1 MDLTRNK
8 IIVVVLLILV
18 GILAISLPNKENEN
32 KEITVRY
39 LSIPTAIFPFE
50 LADQLGYLKEKGIKL
65 ERAGTTF
72 SGPESI
78 IALDSGSVDIAS
90 AATPAII
97 NAVKGKS
104 KLVSLWVNVGT
115 NKELH
120 GKFFVLKDSNIQ
132 NAKDLIGK
140 KIGVNTLGAHLDFV
154 MREYLKKNG
163 LTIKDVQLVVVP
175 DTNLEQVLL
184 QKQVDVIGIWDPNSP
199 IAGKLEESGKVRLLF
214 TDYDVLGEIAI
225 GFAGFNKEFIEKNP
239 KVTKD
244 FVEATAKAIDYSN
257 ENPDQARKYIS
268 KIIEEKGGNPDLS
281 KYWNGFGIRKH
292 GIISDH
298 DVQFWID
305 ALVQNGKLNPGEFKP
320 SDIYTNDYNP
330 LNK

>member
-1 MDLTRNK
+1 MTIRNK
-8 IIVVVLLILV
+8 IIIVVLLILV
-18 GILAISLPNKENEN
+18 GILAINLTNEENVNKEV
-32 KEITVRY
+32 TVRY
-39 LSIPTAIFPFE
+39 LSIPTSIFPFE

-65 ERAGTTF
+65 EAAGTTF

-104 KLVSLWVNVGT
+104 KLVSLWANVGA

-132 NAKDLIGK
+132 GAKDLVGK

-154 MREYLKKNG
+154 TREYLKKNG
-163 LTIKDVQLVVVP
+163 LSIKDVQLVVVP

-184 QKQVDVIGIWDPNSP
+184 QKQVDMIGIWDPNSP
-199 IAGKLEESGKVRLLF
+199 IASKLEESGKVRLLF

-239 KVTKD
+239 QVVRD
-244 FVEATAKAIDYSN
+244 FVEATAKAIDYGN
-257 ENPDQARKYIS
+257 ENPEQARKYIR
-268 KIIEEKGGNPDLS
+268 KIIEARGGNPDLA

-292 GIISDH
+292 GIISENDA
-298 DVQFWID
+298 QFWID